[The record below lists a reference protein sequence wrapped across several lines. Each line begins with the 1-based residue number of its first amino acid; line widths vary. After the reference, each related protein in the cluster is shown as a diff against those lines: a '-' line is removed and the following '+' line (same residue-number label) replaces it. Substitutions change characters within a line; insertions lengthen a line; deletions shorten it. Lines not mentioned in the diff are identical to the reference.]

1 MKLNKFVLVHGEG
14 FGAWCWYKTIA
25 LLEEA
30 GLVPIAI
37 DLTGSGI
44 DLADTNSVTTL
55 AEYSKPLI
63 SYLENL
69 PEDEQVRDRHIIP
82 VIPIYLPCTLPVCSL
97 LYFFYVIL
105 FMCRLF
111 WLAIVL
117 EVHVSL
123 MHLSIAPKRSRKLFF
138 SVLQWCLMVRGL
150 LMCLLKRYSIKAYLL
165 SLCENL
171 LSSIK
176 CWSN

>member
-1 MKLNKFVLVHGEG
+1 MTFTFHLFSTYRMLSDFLNCAVNSFQVPDFLENINVKKFVLVHGEG

-44 DLADTNSVTTL
+44 DLADTSSVTTL

-69 PEDEQVRDRHIIP
+69 PEDEQVSDKHLIP
-82 VIPIYLPCTLPVCSL
+82 FIPINSPCTL
-97 LYFFYVIL
+97 
-105 FMCRLF
+105 
-111 WLAIVL
+111 
-117 EVHVSL
+117 
-123 MHLSIAPKRSRKLFF
+123 
-138 SVLQWCLMVRGL
+138 
-150 LMCLLKRYSIKAYLL
+150 
-165 SLCENL
+165 
-171 LSSIK
+171 
-176 CWSN
+176 

>member
-1 MKLNKFVLVHGEG
+1 MHGEG

-69 PEDEQVRDRHIIP
+69 PEDEQVSDRHLIP
-82 VIPIYLPCTLPVCSL
+82 VIPIYLPCTLPVCSF
-97 LYFFYVIL
+97 LYFF
-105 FMCRLF
+105 M
-111 WLAIVL
+111 
-117 EVHVSL
+117 
-123 MHLSIAPKRSRKLFF
+123 
-138 SVLQWCLMVRGL
+138 
-150 LMCLLKRYSIKAYLL
+150 
-165 SLCENL
+165 
-171 LSSIK
+171 
-176 CWSN
+176 